1 MHENLYNRLLPSLPH
16 IQPPSAARSCYM
28 CKSQLRH
35 HHHVVYLCKYL
46 FVGAVALDELVLADA
61 TAQADYVGNL
71 GNYCVGEI
79 HRFSIAS
86 TVSHIYTLHSYI

>member
-1 MHENLYNRLLPSLPH
+1 MTDFFLRSLTYNLH
-16 IQPPSAARSCYM
+16 QPLGPVTCASHNSGITN
-28 CKSQLRH
+28 
-35 HHHVVYLCKYL
+35 HHVVYLCKYL

-79 HRFSIAS
+79 NRFSITL